1 MSGLTRYELGIL
13 GGGKIG
19 LVSLEKPIGKG
30 WTPYD
35 EACAALAAKDR
46 ELAALRESL
55 DQALKD
61 CVDLKHL
68 KDKFGAMLEASNTAR
83 SAERAELSALRA
95 LLNRC
100 RLHMDRST
108 AASTQTAAGEMW
120 EHEQAELMEQIIPD
134 ALAGY
139 DLQDTELAEAVRLL
153 ERARP
158 YIPTVEARHLFADLN
173 AFLSAHPAPPTI
185 ASDGSKA

>member
-1 MSGLTRYELGIL
+1 
-13 GGGKIG
+13 
-19 LVSLEKPIGKG
+19 
-30 WTPYD
+30 
-35 EACAALAAKDR
+35 
-46 ELAALRESL
+46 
-55 DQALKD
+55 
-61 CVDLKHL
+61 
-68 KDKFGAMLEASNTAR
+68 
-83 SAERAELSALRA
+83 
-95 LLNRC
+95 
-100 RLHMDRST
+100 
-108 AASTQTAAGEMW
+108 MW